1 MFSCHGEFMQK
12 ASKEVDPILDVE
24 GVVSRFH
31 EWGMDDVSE
40 RYVRHL
46 WESGMLS
53 SKVFKR
59 KRRTSQSTV
68 DAFIKRVAA
77 TK

>member
-1 MFSCHGEFMQK
+1 MQK
-12 ASKEVDPILDVE
+12 ANKEIDPVLDLD
-24 GVVSRFH
+24 GVVARFH
-31 EWGMDDVSE
+31 EWGMVDVSE

-53 SKVFKR
+53 NKVFKKR
-59 KRRTSQSTV
+59 RRTSQSTV
-68 DAFIKRVAA
+68 DTFIRRMAA